1 MGIVLSQ
8 KFKQRQKLTLTPSL
22 KKSIDLLQ
30 LSRYELINKIQQE
43 IEENPFLEKI
53 KDFENNPT
61 PDKDFSFEI
70 ESRVDLKGS
79 LLDQINDLNLDTKSL
94 EISKLIIDN
103 IDEAG
108 KLAEQLEDLEEL
120 SSFEFSVREIETI
133 LKDIVHKLHPLG
145 IGYRDHKECIRIQ
158 IEYGKLKNELKEI
171 CLNIILNDSLDDLN
185 KIKNNFIS
193 NGGKEAAFEG
203 ALNEIKKCDL
213 SPGLN
218 FQESQY
224 IYPDLKITKE
234 NNQTKI
240 SFIEKDFP
248 KIKIDEALAKNVK
261 KNLKIEK
268 NNELSEKISEAKW
281 LLSSI
286 NKRNDTVLKVGELIL
301 SKQIHFF
308 ENNPIK
314 IEALT
319 NKEISEKL
327 NIHQSTVSRI
337 LRNKY
342 IESPKGIIPLKS
354 LMVSSVSK
362 SRNVTSIQLMKLIEN
377 ITKKEKKPKSDKQIA
392 IELNKRGFNLA
403 RRTITKYRKMNN
415 IPSSRNR

>member
-1 MGIVLSQ
+1 MAIVLSQ
-8 KFKQRQKLTLTPSL
+8 NLKQRQKLTLTPSL

-30 LSRYELINKIQQE
+30 LSRFELINKIQQE

-53 KDFENNPT
+53 EDFEST
-61 PDKDFSFEI
+61 TLLDKEFSFEL
-70 ESRVDLKGS
+70 ESKVDLKGS
-79 LLDQINDLNLDTKSL
+79 LLIQINDLNLDNKSL
-94 EISKLIIDN
+94 QISKLIIDN

-108 KLAEQLEDLEEL
+108 KLIDQLEDLEEL
-120 SSFEFSVREIETI
+120 SNFKYSVKEIEAV
-133 LKDIVHKLHPLG
+133 LKAVIHKLNPLG
-145 IGYRDHKECIRIQ
+145 VGFRDHKECIRIQ
-158 IEYGKLKNELKEI
+158 IEGGKLKNELKEI
-171 CLNIILNDSLDDLN
+171 CLSIILNDCLDDLN
-185 KIKNNFIS
+185 KIKNNFIV
-193 NGGKEAAFEG
+193 NGGKELAFEN

-218 FQESQY
+218 YQESQY
-224 IYPDLKITKE
+224 IYPDLRIIKE

-248 KIKIDEALAKNVK
+248 KIKIDETLAKNVK
-261 KNLKIEK
+261 KNAKIEK
-268 NNELSEKISEAKW
+268 NTELSEKISEARW

-301 SKQIHFF
+301 SKQINFF

-314 IEALT
+314 IETLS

-342 IESPKGIIPLKS
+342 IDSPMGIIPLKS

-362 SRNVTSIQLMKLIEN
+362 SRNVTSIQLMKLIED

-392 IELNKRGFNLA
+392 TELNKRGFNLA

-415 IPSSRNR
+415 IPSSRER

>member
-224 IYPDLKITKE
+224 IYPDLKITKR
-234 NNQTKI
+234 I
-240 SFIEKDFP
+240 
-248 KIKIDEALAKNVK
+248 IKQ
-261 KNLKIEK
+261 
-268 NNELSEKISEAKW
+268 
-281 LLSSI
+281 
-286 NKRNDTVLKVGELIL
+286 R
-301 SKQIHFF
+301 
-308 ENNPIK
+308 
-314 IEALT
+314 
-319 NKEISEKL
+319 
-327 NIHQSTVSRI
+327 
-337 LRNKY
+337 
-342 IESPKGIIPLKS
+342 
-354 LMVSSVSK
+354 
-362 SRNVTSIQLMKLIEN
+362 
-377 ITKKEKKPKSDKQIA
+377 
-392 IELNKRGFNLA
+392 
-403 RRTITKYRKMNN
+403 
-415 IPSSRNR
+415 